1 MREPAQT
8 LVGEVERIV
17 SALPDAV
24 LFPGLGAEGQR
35 RFAAAMGVP
44 PPPGLATFLAAHD
57 GGVLAPDARLLT
69 IDEAAARV
77 TAAPGLAGRLAG
89 ARWQVGLW
97 PVAERGGPAL
107 RAGRRGGERR
117 RRVAGRRGDRARRRS
132 GRDVVPAFSARAV
145 RRAGGGERR
154 GRCGDRAGRDALPA
168 RSGARRSLAGS
179 GGAAGRRR
187 ARGRDRRD
195 AGRRAARGDAADAGA
210 DARDRDAR
218 RRAGSRG
225 ACARTPRRRRCARS
239 RTRSRSSRSAR
250 ATTTR
255 GWTPRRWCSCWRP
268 SAATPSTRRERARA
282 AGRVDLG
289 DGRVLARR
297 GAGGAGRGRRGAPV
311 PPVGALALRIVA
323 MLEPDDRDL
332 PQLQAPTASCAAGCA
347 GCRKA
352 RDALE
357 AGQVEAA
364 VRAARAALAT
374 PELADAGRGARVPG
388 RGAQRGARSGRGRRR
403 RQRATEINPTLVD
416 GWRELGDAQ
425 LEAGALKEAEAAFR
439 RVVAMDT
446 TYGLG
451 YAKLAQVLLE
461 QARTL
466 EALEAIGEAAR
477 RGGDPFFIA
486 AIRGDIYA
494 EMERHPE
501 AAEAYDQALA
511 IDPEDHWALH
521 QAALEHGF
529 AGHQGRASELF
540 QAALDHD
547 RDGCHQTLVDYGD
560 HLRRIGPH
568 RRRREA
574 VSARGRRGPRRAGV
588 EADAARGRA
597 RAARRAELTAA
608 RNPSVG
614 ASRETRRRSRAT
626 PAQTSS
632 MRPAEARPGTPC
644 RCRAGRSTVMSP
656 PDSRAS

>member
-8 LVGEVERIV
+8 LVGELERIV

-24 LFPGLGAEGQR
+24 LFPGLGADGQR

-57 GGVLAPDARLLT
+57 GGLLAPDTRLLML
-69 IDEAAARV
+69 DEAAARV
-77 TAAPGLAGRLAG
+77 SGGAGRIAG
-89 ARWQVGLW
+89 GASARWQVGLW
-97 PVAERGGPAL
+97 PVAERAGRRYALDAEEASGDGEWPVVEVTEHGVDRVGTSFLRFLHVLCAELAAGSASGDAAIALAETRCRRDPGHADHWLDLAELLEAAGRTAEIDATLAAAL
-107 RAGRRGGERR
+107 RAATPATPALMLAIGM
-117 RRVAGRRGDRARRRS
+117 RS
-132 GRDVVPAFSARAV
+132 V
-145 RRAGGGERR
+145 RAGDNEGAL
-154 GRCGDRAGRDALPA
+154 RAFKDAIALEPV
-168 RSGARRSLAGS
+168 GARDDDARLDAAALVFVLA
-179 GGAAGRRR
+179 AE
-187 ARGRDRRD
+187 
-195 AGRRAARGDAADAGA
+195 RGDAVTAGA
-210 DARDRDAR
+210 
-218 RRAGSRG
+218 
-225 ACARTPRRRRCARS
+225 
-239 RTRSRSSRSAR
+239 AR
-250 ATTTR
+250 ALLGESTSATAAFWR
-255 GWTPRRWCSCWRP
+255 GE
-268 SAATPSTRRERARA
+268 A
-282 AGRVDLG
+282 LG
-289 DGRVLARR
+289 ALAEDGDK
-297 GAGGAGRGRRGAPV
+297 PI

-332 PQLQAPTASCAAGCA
+332 PRLQAPSRDLRAGLRRLKE
-347 GCRKA
+347 G

-357 AGQVEAA
+357 AGQADAA
-364 VRAARAALAT
+364 VRAVRAALAT
-374 PELADAGRGARVPG
+374 PDLAELGAAQAFLAESLNAARDPG
-388 RGAQRGARSGRGRRR
+388 AVEAAK
-403 RQRATEINPTLVD
+403 RATEINPTLVD

-425 LEAGALKEAEAAFR
+425 LEAGELKEAEAAFR
-439 RVVAMDT
+439 RVVSMDT

-560 HLRRIGPH
+560 HLRRMGRIGDAVKLY
-568 RRRREA
+568 RRAVAAVPGEPDWKQTLREA
-574 VSARGRRGPRRAGV
+574 ER
-588 EADAARGRA
+588 ELLAAP
-597 RAARRAELTAA
+597 
-608 RNPSVG
+608 N
-614 ASRETRRRSRAT
+614 
-626 PAQTSS
+626 
-632 MRPAEARPGTPC
+632 
-644 RCRAGRSTVMSP
+644 
-656 PDSRAS
+656 

>member
-8 LVGEVERIV
+8 LVGELERIV

-57 GGVLAPDARLLT
+57 GGILSHDARLLT
-69 IDEAAARV
+69 IDEAASRVAGGPGARSQIS
-77 TAAPGLAGRLAG
+77 GG

-97 PVAERGGPAL
+97 PVAERSGRRYALDAEEASGDGEWPVVEVTEHGVDRVGTSFLRFLHVLCAELAAGSAAGDAAIALAETRCQRDPGHADHWLDMAELLDAAGRATEIDATLAAAL
-107 RAGRRGGERR
+107 RA
-117 RRVAGRRGDRARRRS
+117 ATPPT
-132 GRDVVPAFSARAV
+132 PALMLAIGMRAV
-145 RRAGGGERR
+145 RAGSHEGPLRADAEEKAL
-154 GRCGDRAGRDALPA
+154 RAFRDAIALEPV
-168 RSGARRSLAGS
+168 GARDDDARLDAAALVFVLAAERGDTAT
-179 GGAAGRRR
+179 AANAR
-187 ARGRDRRD
+187 ALLGESTSATAAFWRGE
-195 AGRRAARGDAADAGA
+195 ALAALAEDGDAAIVSGPSKGPEPPAMV
-210 DARDRDAR
+210 
-218 RRAGSRG
+218 RG
-225 ACARTPRRRRCARS
+225 EQSSPTPHAM
-239 RTRSRSSRSAR
+239 
-250 ATTTR
+250 
-255 GWTPRRWCSCWRP
+255 
-268 SAATPSTRRERARA
+268 
-282 AGRVDLG
+282 
-289 DGRVLARR
+289 
-297 GAGGAGRGRRGAPV
+297 

-332 PQLQAPTASCAAGCA
+332 PRLQAPSADLRAGLRRLKE
-347 GCRKA
+347 G

-357 AGQVEAA
+357 AGQAEAA
-364 VRAARAALAT
+364 VRAARAALGT
-374 PELADAGRGARVPG
+374 PELAALGAAQAFLAEALNAARDPG
-388 RGAQRGARSGRGRRR
+388 AVAAA
-403 RQRATEINPTLVD
+403 QRATEINPTLVD

-439 RVVAMDT
+439 RVVTMDT

-560 HLRRIGPH
+560 HLRRMGRIGDAVKLY
-568 RRRREA
+568 RRAVAAVPGEQEWKQTLREA
-574 VSARGRRGPRRAGV
+574 ER
-588 EADAARGRA
+588 ELLAAP
-597 RAARRAELTAA
+597 
-608 RNPSVG
+608 N
-614 ASRETRRRSRAT
+614 
-626 PAQTSS
+626 
-632 MRPAEARPGTPC
+632 
-644 RCRAGRSTVMSP
+644 
-656 PDSRAS
+656 

>member
-8 LVGEVERIV
+8 LVGELERIV

-57 GGVLAPDARLLT
+57 GGVLSPDTRLLT
-69 IDEAAARV
+69 IDEAAQRLSNSH
-77 TAAPGLAGRLAG
+77 TAAAGV
-89 ARWQVGLW
+89 RWQVGLW
-97 PVAERGGPAL
+97 PVAERAGRRYALDAEEASGDGEWPVVEVTEHGVDRVGTSFLRFLHVLCAELASGSAAGDAAIALAETRCRRDPGHADHWLDLAELLDAAGRATEIDAALAAAL
-107 RAGRRGGERR
+107 RA
-117 RRVAGRRGDRARRRS
+117 AT
-132 GRDVVPAFSARAV
+132 PATPALMLAIGMRAV
-145 RRAGGGERR
+145 RAGVQEGAPRADKPENSL
-154 GRCGDRAGRDALPA
+154 RADNEEKALRAFKDAIALEPV
-168 RSGARRSLAGS
+168 GARDDDARLD
-179 GGAAGRRR
+179 AA
-187 ARGRDRRD
+187 ALVFVLS
-195 AGRRAARGDAADAGA
+195 AERGDAASAA
-210 DARDRDAR
+210 N
-218 RRAGSRG
+218 
-225 ACARTPRRRRCARS
+225 
-239 RTRSRSSRSAR
+239 AR
-250 ATTTR
+250 ALLGESTSATAAFWR
-255 GWTPRRWCSCWRP
+255 GEALT
-268 SAATPSTRRERARA
+268 ALAEDA
-282 AGRVDLG
+282 
-289 DGRVLARR
+289 DG
-297 GAGGAGRGRRGAPV
+297 PV

-332 PQLQAPTASCAAGCA
+332 PKLQAPSPGLRAGLRRLKE
-347 GCRKA
+347 G

-357 AGQVEAA
+357 SGQADAA
-364 VRAARAALAT
+364 VRGARAALAT
-374 PELADAGRGARVPG
+374 PELVELGAAQAFLAEALNAARDAGAVAAAR
-388 RGAQRGARSGRGRRR
+388 
-403 RQRATEINPTLVD
+403 RATEINPTLVD

-425 LEAGALKEAEAAFR
+425 LEAGELKEAEAAFR
-439 RVVAMDT
+439 KVVAMDT

-547 RDGCHQTLVDYGD
+547 RDGCHQTLVDFGD
-560 HLRRIGPH
+560 HLRRMGRIGDAVKLY
-568 RRRREA
+568 RRAVAAVPGEQEWKQTLREA
-574 VSARGRRGPRRAGV
+574 ER
-588 EADAARGRA
+588 ELLAAP
-597 RAARRAELTAA
+597 
-608 RNPSVG
+608 N
-614 ASRETRRRSRAT
+614 
-626 PAQTSS
+626 
-632 MRPAEARPGTPC
+632 
-644 RCRAGRSTVMSP
+644 
-656 PDSRAS
+656 